1 MATLRSGKQVGGS
14 NGGGS
19 GSSGEVDGRD
29 RGAVQAADIKEKR
42 NARTSKVVFGS
53 LILDLLGFTV
63 VVPLSPALLDCYSKH
78 DSSGLY
84 SSLLSCVTYYQHIIS
99 VPARFHSVL
108 FWWYLCQGPGQR
120 SLELTLIF
128 ATHHKHSY
136 DSLAQDRKF
145 SFLGLVMAITQ
156 RGNCQLGTHLHC
168 DAAPWRWRAGCLRG
182 SGNTRG
188 SQRLASGFGSS

>member
-1 MATLRSGKQVGGS
+1 MLAMATLRSGKQVGGS
-14 NGGGS
+14 DGGGS
-19 GSSGEVDGRD
+19 GSGGEVDGRD

-42 NARTSKVVFGS
+42 NARTSKVVFSS

-63 VVPLSPALLDCYSKH
+63 VVPLSSALLVCYSKH

-108 FWWYLCQGPGQR
+108 FWC
-120 SLELTLIF
+120 LELTLIF

-156 RGNCQLGTHLHC
+156 RGFMRSVKTGTEK
-168 DAAPWRWRAGCLRG
+168 ATA
-182 SGNTRG
+182 N
-188 SQRLASGFGSS
+188 